1 MDTRRSTAR
10 VLRSVG
16 LAAGFAAASAQAQTL
31 NWNNAA
37 GGPASTAANWNPAQL
52 PTAASSLFFNLNNTY
67 TVTWNASAA
76 ASNQHE
82 YNRGNVTLSISSP
95 HSITGQ
101 FKVAR
106 ASTNVAAATLLTGRL
121 NVGTFTVLGQ
131 DPGSQGTLNVN
142 GRLSDL
148 HSTDDVIVGQAGT
161 GSLNITSG
169 GFVTTANEV
178 RIGNLATGNG
188 TILVTGVSGEPLTR
202 SVLRTTSASLG
213 DIIVGA
219 TNTGELQVQAGAQVD
234 CADDLIIAAGASTE
248 GHVGIG
254 GTSALGSSLLHVAS
268 DLDISHNTTGGAA
281 GTGSLDIE
289 QFGVVEIASTL
300 SIGDPHGGA
309 ALLIMNGELLSCD
322 SLICDT
328 TGHAFIE
335 HTRGEIRITGGIA
348 ILPTDDFT
356 IGSFDIN
363 RPLWRL
369 TNDSSHTV
377 PGNLAVGTGTNRSG
391 QVIIEGG
398 SRMTVL
404 GEATLAGT
412 ANTTG
417 SVIVSGINSL
427 LDIDGPAFYVA
438 KGGTATLS
446 IASGGTVDVQSKLFM
461 GTVPDALAIV
471 VASDPG
477 SRLQVGH
484 QLVVGGTDTTTGD
497 ASQLRVEN
505 GGLLTCGDLLVRE
518 QSSLWVTNS
527 TANVQ
532 NGATIDSLVLLEA
545 ATVNAA
551 TLNVRL
557 GELRGSGTVNA
568 NVNISPGGTV
578 TCDGTLTVGNPG
590 SNSGFLCAGLLDVGS
605 ATVTLLDGSLAIGK
619 NLSLNGGSLTAVNG
633 YVANTDGQ
641 TTGTGT
647 INASFRNG
655 GTIAATG
662 AGITF
667 NDRLEG
673 AGVFGGTRITLG
685 TTGFLRQPCTFACDL
700 VNNGELSPGLEINEF
715 ASSVTVNGN
724 YTQGPTGLLDIDLD
738 GCGSSDVLHVSGTA
752 TLGGTLR
759 LTATHGY
766 IPRHGQRVTIVQ
778 CPSVSGSFSSIEVFN
793 FPAGFTAVTFI
804 TTEGCGI
811 LIQADCIADFDGDG
825 FVSGADFDGFVQAFE
840 EGTGAADIDADCFI
854 TGTDFDRYVH
864 FFEQGC

>member
-1 MDTRRSTAR
+1 MDTRSSIAR
-10 VLRSVG
+10 VLRTAG
-16 LAAGFAAASAQAQTL
+16 LAAGFAAAGAQAQTL
-31 NWNNAA
+31 SWNNVA
-37 GGPASTAANWNPAQL
+37 GGPASTAANWTPAQV
-52 PTAASSLFFNLNNTY
+52 PTAANSLFFNLNNTY

-95 HSITGQ
+95 HSITSQ

-131 DPGSQGTLNVN
+131 DAGSQGTLNVN

-148 HSTDDVIVGQAGT
+148 LSTDDVIVGQAGT
-161 GSLNITSG
+161 GSLNINAG
-169 GFVTTANEV
+169 GFVSTANEV

-188 TILVTGVSGEPLTR
+188 TILVTGVSGEPLVR
-202 SVLRTTSASLG
+202 SVLRTSSTSLG

-219 TNTGELQVQAGAQVD
+219 TNTGELQVQAGALVD

-254 GTSALGSSLLHVAS
+254 GTSALGSSLLQIAS

-289 QFGVVEIASTL
+289 QFGVVEITSTL

-309 ALLIMNGELLSCD
+309 GLLIMNGELLSCD

-335 HTRGEIRITGGIA
+335 HTAGEIRITGGIA
-348 ILPTDDFT
+348 ILPTDDFI
-356 IGSFDIN
+356 IGSLDIN

-412 ANTTG
+412 SNTIG

-427 LDIDGPAFYVA
+427 LDIDGPGFYVA
-438 KGGTATLS
+438 KSGTAGLT
-446 IASGGTVDVQSKLFM
+446 IDSGGTVDVQSNLFM

-477 SRLQVGH
+477 SRLLVGQ

-527 TANVQ
+527 TATVQ
-532 NGATIDSLVLLEA
+532 NGATIDSLVLLES
-545 ATVNAA
+545 ATINAS
-551 TLNVRL
+551 TINVRH

-568 NVNISPGGTV
+568 NVNISSDGTA
-578 TCDGTLTVGNPG
+578 TCVGTLTMGNPG
-590 SNSGFLCAGLLDVGS
+590 SNAGFGSAGLLDVGS
-605 ATVTLLDGSLAIGK
+605 AAVTLLDSNLAIGK

-633 YVANTDGQ
+633 YVAAGTGQ

-647 INASFRNG
+647 INASFRNA

-673 AGVFGGTRITLG
+673 PGDFGGTRITLG
-685 TTGFLRQPCTFACDL
+685 TTGFMFQDCTFACDL
-700 VNNGELSPGLEINEF
+700 VNNGHLAPGLEINEA
-715 ASSVTVNGN
+715 ASSITVNGN
-724 YTQGPTGLLDIDLD
+724 YTQGPTGVLDIDLD
-738 GCGSSDVLHVSGTA
+738 GCESSDVLHVSGTA

-759 LTATHGY
+759 LTATRGY
-766 IPRHGQRVTIVQ
+766 IPRHGHRVHIVQ
-778 CPSVSGSFSSIEVFN
+778 CPNVTGLFSSIELFN
-793 FPAGFTAVTFI
+793 FPAGYTVAPFLSTQ
-804 TTEGCGI
+804 GYGI
-811 LIQADCIADFDGDG
+811 LIQSDCIAEFDGDG

-854 TGTDFDRYVH
+854 TGNDFDRYVL